1 MRIEFFKFGELSYFS
16 KLLAEYT
23 THQLPKN
30 LLPPYSLDIKGIEE
44 QISMPYPLKMD
55 RKVLSE
61 TIFKQYGTIQISS
74 EVKENILHLEKKNT
88 YTIVAAHQLS
98 LLGGPLY
105 YVIKI
110 ANAIALAQKL
120 QQAYPDKNFVPVYW
134 MGSEDH
140 DFEEVNHIYLFGK
153 KVVWETEQTGPVGRF
168 TLENIEPVIQQVKEI
183 LGERA
188 PQDILQI
195 IDEAYSQHTV
205 EQASRI
211 FVNALFGKYGLVIV
225 NGDDATLKSA
235 TKDIILQEIQGQKS
249 FPLLN
254 ERSEALKSGGYHAQ
268 ATGREINLFYLQ
280 DNARTR
286 IVPHAEGVEINGKV
300 WSKDEISAEVNQHPE
315 RFSPNVVLRPV
326 FQQSVL
332 PNIAFIGGGG
342 EIAYWMQLPTIFEQ
356 YQVRY
361 PVLIPRTSLMF
372 VNKGNDQKLQKL
384 NLKVADLFVDKDL
397 LKKNYL
403 LSITEHSPSLSEE
416 KEALHKILSV
426 IKEKAAT
433 IDPTLGPAA
442 GADAQ
447 KIQSIADQIEGK
459 MMRAVKQKNDT
470 VLKQIDYLYQTFFP
484 NQSLQE
490 RHDNFLNFYTIYGSK
505 FIEWLV
511 QYLQVI
517 DQEFV
522 VMTEDE

>member
-1 MRIEFFKFGELSYFS
+1 MRIDFFKFGELSYFS
-16 KLLAEYT
+16 KLVADYT
-23 THQLPKN
+23 SHQLPKH
-30 LLPPYSLDIKGIEE
+30 LLPPYSLEIKGLEE
-44 QISMPYPLKMD
+44 QFSKPYPLKID
-55 RKVLSE
+55 RHLLSD
-61 TIFKQYGTIQISS
+61 TILQQYGSIPLTS
-74 EVKENILHLEKKNT
+74 EVRENIHHLTSENT

-120 QQAYPDKNFVPVYW
+120 QQAYPDKKFVPVYW

-168 TLENIEPVIQQVKEI
+168 SLENIEPVIQQVKEI

-188 PQDILQI
+188 PHDILQI
-195 IDEAYSQHTV
+195 IDTAYSQKSV
-205 EQASRI
+205 EQASR
-211 FVNALFGKYGLVIV
+211 VLVHALFGKYGLLIV
-225 NGDDATLKSA
+225 NGDDHTLKSA
-235 TKDIILQEIQGQKS
+235 SKDIILQEIQLQKS
-249 FPLLN
+249 FSLLN
-254 ERSEALKSGGYHAQ
+254 KRSDSLKSAGYHAQ

-280 DNARTR
+280 DKARTR
-286 IVPHAEGVEINGKV
+286 IIPHAGGVEINGDLR
-300 WSKDEISAEVNQHPE
+300 SIEDISAEVHQYPE

-342 EIAYWMQLPTIFEQ
+342 EIAYWMQLTTIFEH

-361 PVLIPRTSLMF
+361 PVLIPRTSLLF
-372 VNKGNDQKLQKL
+372 VNKGNEQKLQKL

-403 LSITEHSPSLSEE
+403 LSISEHSPSLAEE
-416 KEALHKILSV
+416 KEALQKILAV

-447 KIQSIADQIEGK
+447 KIQSITDQIEGK
-459 MMRAVKQKNDT
+459 MMRAIKQKNDT
-470 VLKQIDYLYQTFFP
+470 VLKQIDHLYQAFFP

-490 RHDNFLNFYTIYGSK
+490 RHDNFLNFYMIYGSK
-505 FIEWLV
+505 FIDWLV

-522 VMTEDE
+522 VMTED